1 MNEYLVTLYYHYT
14 KLNELETFRDIH
26 QEFCDRHNLLGRI
39 YVASEGINGTLSGLK
54 AFKPLH

>member
-1 MNEYLVTLYYHYT
+1 MNEYLVILYYHYT

-39 YVASEGINGTLSGLK
+39 YVASEGINGTLSGSCDL
-54 AFKPLH
+54 